1 MEQVQAQMTGAA
13 KETDKR
19 VLRRRTLK
27 KAIASYNNQA
37 ISMEVV
43 LRDISD
49 TGAKIK
55 LKDNDILPDLF
66 HLFVEI
72 DSIGVEC
79 EVIWR
84 RGREIGAKFISEVQQ
99 AKAGRTQVVDPTIDR
114 SKVSILRKRP
124 TS

>member
-1 MEQVQAQMTGAA
+1 MEPSQRTLDNDV
-13 KETDKR
+13 EPPDKR

-37 ISMEVV
+37 ISMEVI

-66 HLFVEI
+66 YLFVEI
-72 DSIGVEC
+72 DAIGVEC
-79 EVIWR
+79 KVIWR

-99 AKAGRTQVVDPTIDR
+99 VRAGRTQVVDPTIDR
-114 SKVSILRKRP
+114 TKVSILRKRP